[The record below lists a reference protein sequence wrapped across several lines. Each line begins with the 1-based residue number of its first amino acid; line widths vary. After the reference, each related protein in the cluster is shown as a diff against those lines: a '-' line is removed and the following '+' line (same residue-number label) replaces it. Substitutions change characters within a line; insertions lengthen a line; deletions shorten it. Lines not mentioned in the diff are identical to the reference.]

1 MLLRMGQGVMINI
14 SLWFETPQIITK
26 DTRSKCVFSSPSLR
40 VRMFGGVVYV
50 SVLRNGPLFDMGG
63 IMGNPS
69 LLSVLRGLSHVHTF
83 PRGFE
88 GTLPVTPLE
97 TDLPSTPSGGYISA
111 LAG

>member
-1 MLLRMGQGVMINI
+1 
-14 SLWFETPQIITK
+14 
-26 DTRSKCVFSSPSLR
+26 
-40 VRMFGGVVYV
+40 
-50 SVLRNGPLFDMGG
+50 
-63 IMGNPS
+63 MGNPS
-69 LLSVLRGLSHVHTF
+69 LLSVLRGLSHVHAF